1 MPKPGK
7 QHRRRVVGGT
17 VVAVAAVGAVVAAA
31 LAVSGGDATPADT
44 TTVADGVVGTAT
56 SAPENA
62 GVAAT
67 DTSGAVVP
75 ATPASTTPAPRTEV
89 TEPPAGVPAA
99 TDAEPVTAG
108 GTVDVVVSWS
118 GWVDDQTGVE
128 VDGFVVGVVES
139 GGTCTLTLTRGETSL
154 SATSAAEPDASTTL
168 CAPLYLAGADVAAG
182 SWDAVLSYTSA
193 SSTGVSAPAVVAVP
207 AR

>member
-56 SAPENA
+56 SAPESA

-67 DTSGAVVP
+67 DTSGAVP
-75 ATPASTTPAPRTEV
+75 ASPASTTPAPRTEV